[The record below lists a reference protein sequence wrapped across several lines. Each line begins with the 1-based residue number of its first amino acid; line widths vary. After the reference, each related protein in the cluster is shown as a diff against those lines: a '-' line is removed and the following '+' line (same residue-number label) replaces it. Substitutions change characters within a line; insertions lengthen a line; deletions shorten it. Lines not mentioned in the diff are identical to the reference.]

1 MQRFLKLS
9 QNIHWTYD
17 EPQKQDM
24 TQRPKYP
31 IEDADELLG
40 DIDRDGLLD
49 EDTAD
54 VVWQLGAAEELLND
68 VNILLVELAV
78 DVEWELDDAN
88 ELLDEPDD
96 LLDELAVE
104 VRWELDGTDEEW
116 AVLLLLN
123 ETGLELEVL
132 RPVVVRGSLYRLTAW
147 LG

>member
-1 MQRFLKLS
+1 
-9 QNIHWTYD
+9 
-17 EPQKQDM
+17 
-24 TQRPKYP
+24 
-31 IEDADELLG
+31 
-40 DIDRDGLLD
+40 
-49 EDTAD
+49 
-54 VVWQLGAAEELLND
+54 